1 MGKTKVLIVDDHP
14 LFREGLRRLLD
25 SEGDIECV
33 AVAAD
38 GHEALRL
45 AKEHQ
50 PDIALI
56 DVNMPNMSGIEA
68 ARQIKIACP
77 SISILMLS
85 AFKYS
90 HYVRSCIQAGVE
102 GYLLKTTPRAELI
115 NAIQMVHSGEGVFNL
130 EAAGRIIRDSGG
142 YTKRAVSGGVCLNR
156 REVEVLGLAAN
167 GLTNSFSAWY

>member
-1 MGKTKVLIVDDHP
+1 MPVRKDNSKIKIMVADDNP
-14 LFREGLRRLLD
+14 LFREELCRLLD

-115 NAIQMVHSGEGVFNL
+115 NAIRMLHSGEGVFDPDVRRMDCS
-130 EAAGRIIRDSGG
+130 GRQSTSD
-142 YTKRAVSGGVCLNR
+142 
-156 REVEVLGLAAN
+156 
-167 GLTNSFSAWY
+167 